1 MIRPTMRSPILVL
14 LAVSVLAFCALP
26 LTACDVSAEG
36 SGATVTGYVEFI
48 GEGANVQE
56 LVVTLYYP
64 EGTGYAT
71 RTCTGLD
78 SKGSFTITD
87 VPEAVISHCYVSLV
101 VNAFTV
107 FVMSSSFDGVPDY
120 TISSGVPCYKL
131 STEKYGDELFVAG
144 STYTIS
150 SLDDDAT
157 NKILM
162 RESFGSLTG
171 KVLTKST
178 TPIALNGATASVK
191 DSFDGSLV
199 AKGVTNGSGQFTI
212 SKCPTGTYTLLI
224 EMSGYDSFEMPVT
237 IGNGT
242 VTDVKEINLALS
254 TGYYGLDVQHIMAII
269 GGVIAVILILAG
281 FYLYNRARTGKTSII
296 CDKKDQ

>member
-1 MIRPTMRSPILVL
+1 MRSPILVL

-26 LTACDVSAEG
+26 SLACDVSADD

-48 GEGANVQE
+48 GEGANIHE

-64 EGTGYAT
+64 EGTGYST
-71 RTCTGLD
+71 RSCVGINDNGL
-78 SKGSFTITD
+78 FTINN
-87 VPEAVISHCYVSLV
+87 VPDAVISQCYVSLV

-107 FVMSSSFDGVPDY
+107 FIMSSSFDGIPDY

-131 STEKYGDELFVAG
+131 STEKYGDEHFVAG

-171 KVLTKST
+171 KVLTDSA

-199 AKGVTNGSGQFTI
+199 AKGSTNGTGQFTI

-224 EMSGYDSFEMPVT
+224 EMSGYTSYEMPVT

-242 VTDVKEINLALS
+242 VTDVKEINLTPS
-254 TGYYGLDVQHIMAII
+254 GGYYGIDIQHIMAII
-269 GGVIAVILILAG
+269 GGCIAVFLILAG
-281 FYLYNRARTGKTSII
+281 LYFYNRARTGRTNII